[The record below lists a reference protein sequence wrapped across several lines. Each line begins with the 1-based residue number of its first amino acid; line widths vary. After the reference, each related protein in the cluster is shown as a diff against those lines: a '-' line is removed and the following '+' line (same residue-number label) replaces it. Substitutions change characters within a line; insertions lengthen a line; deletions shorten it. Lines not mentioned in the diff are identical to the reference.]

1 MNLITK
7 LIILKPK
14 CQNKTQYFQVKDINI
29 NINQNLKI
37 RMSNTDPQ
45 THDSKNAENQRQ
57 GENLESN
64 KKKGVT
70 QKGMPMKLTAD
81 V

>member
-1 MNLITK
+1 
-7 LIILKPK
+7 
-14 CQNKTQYFQVKDINI
+14 
-29 NINQNLKI
+29 
-37 RMSNTDPQ
+37 MSNTDPQ